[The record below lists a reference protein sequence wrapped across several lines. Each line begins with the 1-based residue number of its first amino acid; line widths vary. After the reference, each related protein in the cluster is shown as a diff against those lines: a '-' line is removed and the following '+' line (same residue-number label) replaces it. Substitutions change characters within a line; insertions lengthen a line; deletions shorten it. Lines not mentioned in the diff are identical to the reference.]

1 MHIVDRRLNPGGKSF
16 ANRQRFLRRAKDM
29 VEKAVREASKDRA
42 IGDLESPGE
51 ITIPSEGTREP
62 TFRHTTGSRRDLV
75 LPGNKD
81 YVEGDLI
88 ERPQGEG
95 EGDGAGGQVGR
106 GDGQE
111 DAFRFIL
118 TRDEFLSIFL
128 DDLELPDLAKRRVAH
143 TEKEGLRRAGFTTT
157 GTPAN
162 LALHRTL
169 QTSLSRRIALKR
181 PKQGAIDDLER
192 RLEEARRRDDAQ
204 GDETRGDATRG
215 DSAQVERLAAELEA
229 LRHKR
234 ARISYLDPI
243 DLRYRRFERF
253 PKPVTQA
260 VMFCLMDVSGSMTE
274 HMKDLAKRFFMLL
287 HVFLARRYK
296 RVEIVFIRHTDRA
309 GEVDEETFFR
319 SAETGGTMVSSALQE
334 MLKVIRERY
343 DPGVWNIYAAQASD
357 GDNLS
362 SDNPQTR
369 DLLQNHILPLCQYFA
384 YVEVSGPNAETHG
397 YVPHHGQ
404 SSLWLTYAALQKE
417 NEKFQM
423 RRVSRR
429 EHIYSVFR
437 QLFQRRA
444 AKTAEAP

>member
-1 MHIVDRRLNPGGKSF
+1 MHIVDRRLNPGSKSF

-51 ITIPSEGTREP
+51 ISIPSEGTREP
-62 TFRHTTGSRRDLV
+62 TFRHTQGSRRDLV

-88 ERPQGEG
+88 ERPRGDG

-128 DDLELPDLAKRRVAH
+128 DDLELPDLAKRRVAQ

-181 PKQGAIDDLER
+181 PKQGALDDLAQ
-192 RLEEARRRDDAQ
+192 RLEEAQRL
-204 GDETRGDATRG
+204 E
-215 DSAQVERLAAELEA
+215 SPEVERLAAELEA

-287 HVFLARRYK
+287 HVFLTRRYK
-296 RVEIVFIRHTDRA
+296 RVEIIFIRHTDRA

-369 DLLQNHILPLCQYFA
+369 ELLQNQILPLCQYFA

-444 AKTAEAP
+444 AKTAEAS

>member
-42 IGDLESPGE
+42 IGDLDSPGE
-51 ITIPSEGTREP
+51 ISIPSEGTREP
-62 TFRHTTGSRRDLV
+62 TFRHSQGSRRDLV
-75 LPGNKD
+75 LPGNKE

-88 ERPQGEG
+88 ERPRGEG
-95 EGDGAGGQVGR
+95 EGDGAGGQVGG

-128 DDLELPDLAKRRVAH
+128 DDLELPDLAKRRVAQ

-181 PKQGAIDDLER
+181 PKQEAIDDLER
-192 RLEEARRRDDAQ
+192 RVAEAELRDLA
-204 GDETRGDATRG
+204 EA
-215 DSAQVERLAAELEA
+215 ERLRAELKA
-229 LRHKR
+229 LQLKR

-287 HVFLARRYK
+287 HVFLTRRYK

-319 SAETGGTMVSSALQE
+319 SAETGGTMVSSALHE
-334 MLKVIRERY
+334 MARIVRERY

-369 DLLQNHILPLCQYFA
+369 ELLQNQILPLCQYFA
-384 YVEVSGPNAETHG
+384 YVEVSGPNVDTQG

-404 SSLWLTYAALQKE
+404 SSLWITYAALQKE

-444 AKTAEAP
+444 AKTAEAL

>member
-1 MHIVDRRLNPGGKSF
+1 MHIVDRRLNPGSKSF

-51 ITIPSEGTREP
+51 ISIPSEGTREP
-62 TFRHTTGSRRDLV
+62 TFRHTQGSRRDLV
-75 LPGNKD
+75 LPGNKE

-95 EGDGAGGQVGR
+95 EGEGAGGQVGR

-128 DDLELPDLAKRRVAH
+128 DDLELPDLAKRRVAQ
-143 TEKEGLRRAGFTTT
+143 TEKEGLRRAGYTTS

-181 PKQGAIDDLER
+181 PKQQTIDELAQR
-192 RLEEARRRDDAQ
+192 IEAAALR
-204 GDETRGDATRG
+204 
-215 DSAQVERLAAELEA
+215 DSAEAERLRAELKA
-229 LRHKR
+229 LQQKR

-287 HVFLARRYK
+287 HVFLTRRYK

-334 MLKVIRERY
+334 MARVIRERY

-362 SDNPQTR
+362 SDNPLTR
-369 DLLQNHILPLCQYFA
+369 ELLQNHILPLCQYFA

-404 SSLWLTYAALQKE
+404 SSLWITYATLQKE
-417 NEKFQM
+417 NDKFQM

-444 AKTAEAP
+444 AKTAEAN

>member
-51 ITIPSEGTREP
+51 ISIPSEGTREP
-62 TFRHTTGSRRDLV
+62 TFRHTQGSRRDLV

-88 ERPQGEG
+88 ERPRGEG
-95 EGDGAGGQVGR
+95 EGEGGGGQVGR

-118 TRDEFLSIFL
+118 SRDEFLSIFL
-128 DDLELPDLAKRRVAH
+128 DDLELPDLAKRRVAQ
-143 TEKEGLRRAGFTTT
+143 TEKEGLRRAGYTTT

-181 PKQGAIDDLER
+181 PKQSTVDDLER
-192 RLEEARRRDDAQ
+192 RLAEAQSRDDA
-204 GDETRGDATRG
+204 E
-215 DSAQVERLAAELEA
+215 SERLAAELEA
-229 LRHKR
+229 LRNKR
-234 ARISYLDPI
+234 SRISYLDPI

-287 HVFLARRYK
+287 HVFLTRRYK

-309 GEVDEETFFR
+309 GEVDEDTFFR

-369 DLLQNHILPLCQYFA
+369 ELLQNHILPLCQYFA
-384 YVEVSGPNAETHG
+384 YVEVSGPNSETHG

-417 NEKFQM
+417 SEKFQM

-444 AKTAEAP
+444 AKTAEVG

>member
-29 VEKAVREASKDRA
+29 VERAVREASRDRS

-51 ITIPSEGTREP
+51 ITIPAEGTREP
-62 TFRHTTGSRRDLV
+62 VFRHTQGLRRDLI
-75 LPGNKD
+75 LPGNRD

-88 ERPQGEG
+88 ERPHGEG
-95 EGDGAGGQVGR
+95 EGQGGGGQAGR

-111 DAFRFIL
+111 DAFKFIL
-118 TRDEFLSIFL
+118 TRDEFLNIFL
-128 DDLELPDLAKRRVAH
+128 DDLELPDLAKRRVAQ
-143 TEKEGLRRAGFTTT
+143 TEKEGLRRAGYTTT

-162 LALHRTL
+162 LSLHRTL
-169 QTSLSRRIALKR
+169 QTSLSRRIALRR
-181 PKQGAIDDLER
+181 PKLEAIE
-192 RLEEARRRDDAQ
+192 RLEQELAEAIEAGSQ
-204 GDETRGDATRG
+204 AATHIRN
-215 DSAQVERLAAELEA
+215 ELEGLLA
-229 LRHKR
+229 RR

-287 HVFLARRYK
+287 HVFLTRRYK
-296 RVEIVFIRHTDRA
+296 RVELVFIRHTDKA

-319 SAETGGTMVSSALQE
+319 SAETGGTMVSSALVE
-334 MLKVIRERY
+334 MSRIIRERY
-343 DPGVWNIYAAQASD
+343 DPGIWNIYAAQASD

-369 DLLQNHILPLCQYFA
+369 ELLQNAILPLCQYFA
-384 YVEVSGPNAETHG
+384 YVEVSGPTAESQG

-404 SSLWLTYAALQKE
+404 SSLWITYAALQKE
-417 NEKFQM
+417 SGKFQM

-437 QLFQRRA
+437 QLFQRRV
-444 AKTAEAP
+444 AKTAEASP

>member
-1 MHIVDRRLNPGGKSF
+1 MHIVDRRLNPGSKSF

-51 ITIPSEGTREP
+51 ISIPSEGTREP
-62 TFRHTTGSRRDLV
+62 TFRHTQGSRRDLV

-128 DDLELPDLAKRRVAH
+128 DDLELPDLAKRRVAQ

-181 PKQGAIDDLER
+181 PKQQAVDELER
-192 RLEEARRRDDAQ
+192 NIE
-204 GDETRGDATRG
+204 
-215 DSAQVERLAAELEA
+215 AAELRDAAEA
-229 LRHKR
+229 ERLRGELKTLQQKR

-287 HVFLARRYK
+287 HVFLTRRYK

-334 MLKVIRERY
+334 MARIIRERY

-369 DLLQNHILPLCQYFA
+369 ELLQNHILPLCQYFA
-384 YVEVSGPNAETHG
+384 YVEVSGPNSDTHG
-397 YVPHHGQ
+397 YAPHHGQ
-404 SSLWLTYAALQKE
+404 TSLWITYASLQKE
-417 NEKFQM
+417 SEKFQM

-444 AKTAEAP
+444 AKTAEAN

>member
-29 VEKAVREASKDRA
+29 VERAVREATKDRA

-51 ITIPSEGTREP
+51 ITIPAEGTREP
-62 TFRHTTGSRRDLV
+62 VFRHTQGIRRDLI
-75 LPGNKD
+75 LPGNRD

-88 ERPQGEG
+88 ERPHGSGEG
-95 EGDGAGGQVGR
+95 EGAGGRVGR

-128 DDLELPDLAKRRVAH
+128 DDLELPDLAKRRVAQ
-143 TEKEGLRRAGFTTT
+143 TEKEGIRRAGFTTT

-162 LALHRTL
+162 LSLHRTL
-169 QTSLSRRIALKR
+169 QASLSRRIALRR
-181 PKQGAIDDLER
+181 PKLEEIERLER
-192 RLEEARRRDDAQ
+192 RLAEAMLM
-204 GDETRGDATRG
+204 G
-215 DSAQVERLAAELEA
+215 SPAASRIRNELEA
-229 LRHKR
+229 LRTRR

-287 HVFLARRYK
+287 HVFLTRRYK
-296 RVEIVFIRHTDRA
+296 RVEIVFIRHTDKA
-309 GEVDEETFFR
+309 AEVDEETFFR
-319 SAETGGTMVSSALQE
+319 SAETGGTMVSSALVE
-334 MLKVIRERY
+334 MARVIRERY
-343 DPGVWNIYAAQASD
+343 DPDAWNIYAAQASD

-362 SDNPQTR
+362 SDNARTR
-369 DLLQNHILPLCQYFA
+369 ELLQNDILPLCQYFA
-384 YVEVSGPNAETHG
+384 YVEVSGPMAESQG

-404 SSLWLTYAALQKE
+404 SSLWITYAALQKE

-437 QLFQRRA
+437 QLFQRRVV
-444 AKTAEAP
+444 KNTEVSL

>member
-1 MHIVDRRLNPGGKSF
+1 LNPGSKSF

-51 ITIPSEGTREP
+51 ISIPSEGTREP
-62 TFRHTTGSRRDLV
+62 TFRHTQGSRRDLV

-88 ERPQGEG
+88 ERPRGEG

-181 PKQGAIDDLER
+181 PKQQTLDELER
-192 RLEEARRRDDAQ
+192 RIEEA
-204 GDETRGDATRG
+204 
-215 DSAQVERLAAELEA
+215 ERLDSPETVRLREELKA
-229 LRHKR
+229 LQQKR

-287 HVFLARRYK
+287 HVFLTRRYK
-296 RVEIVFIRHTDRA
+296 RVEIVFIRHRPA
-309 GEVDEETFFR
+309 R
-319 SAETGGTMVSSALQE
+319 STRTLSSAPARPAAPWCPPRSWKWPASCASA
-334 MLKVIRERY
+334 MIR
-343 DPGVWNIYAAQASD
+343 AS
-357 GDNLS
+357 GTS
-362 SDNPQTR
+362 
-369 DLLQNHILPLCQYFA
+369 
-384 YVEVSGPNAETHG
+384 
-397 YVPHHGQ
+397 
-404 SSLWLTYAALQKE
+404 
-417 NEKFQM
+417 M
-423 RRVSRR
+423 RRRR
-429 EHIYSVFR
+429 RTATICR
-437 QLFQRRA
+437 ATIRRRA
-444 AKTAEAP
+444 SCC